1 VATVA
6 RCREVHE
13 ASARVPGG
21 VIAARPGRAGSLRL
35 RGSEGGRVASPSR
48 VSRVSLARREKP
60 KNGQFNVH

>member
-13 ASARVPGG
+13 ASARVPGAALH
-21 VIAARPGRAGSLRL
+21 VAARRV